1 MKKEGG
7 EHDTRHV
14 KIYHEFKMLTVIL
27 DRQNKFPLVASQNQ
41 MAHHTTFLTRIDL
54 KHLLHPDKNSRRR
67 QTTMSTK
74 NLKFNHNDNGT
85 ENHDYDFSQISMN
98 SKIETYRKK

>member
-14 KIYHEFKMLTVIL
+14 KIYHEFKMLFWTVKT
-27 DRQNKFPLVASQNQ
+27 KFPLVASQNQ

-54 KHLLHPDKNSRRR
+54 KHLLHPDKNLRRR

-85 ENHDYDFSQISMN
+85 ENHDYDLSQISMN